1 MKYLL
6 FLLPALLLAGCGP
19 AGSNKPVVVAPVAP
33 VTYPLSDIFTGFL
46 QSAHSFVLTGKN
58 EIQLPETWTATYIPG
73 NITTFEGNSAHQTR
87 ISAQVA
93 KLGGYI
99 IDQGTGVIYFRL
111 NPTRITGVESNS
123 DTDVYA
129 NQVALPNNAAIGAS
143 GSLDTYTSYP
153 TPSLYTTTSTSVD
166 KWTLK
171 KIHGVATFCINTI
184 TILVSG
190 PPEQESDCYYIHSNH
205 ITGISILFKDNKGSA
220 YFTTQN

>member
-1 MKYLL
+1 MPQRFHGGFTEVLLSMKLVHGAYIFFNFIPQRIDHMKYLL

-123 DTDVYA
+123 DTDV
-129 NQVALPNNAAIGAS
+129 
-143 GSLDTYTSYP
+143 
-153 TPSLYTTTSTSVD
+153 
-166 KWTLK
+166 
-171 KIHGVATFCINTI
+171 
-184 TILVSG
+184 
-190 PPEQESDCYYIHSNH
+190 
-205 ITGISILFKDNKGSA
+205 
-220 YFTTQN
+220 